1 MTNFYFLKYLFR
13 ESAEGRYV
21 PNAGFLEDV
30 VFEDPSVSTISQQ
43 SDNDATSDHVNNDAD
58 NRESDVAMNGSDAS
72 YTDSS
77 SKMQSNPNTDQQIMT
92 DFDDLK
98 VSENVQSDKGTN
110 EDQNALSVED
120 VDALLDKCLLQAF
133 YTTLKDKDLPIA
145 GSTLWYE

>member
-1 MTNFYFLKYLFR
+1 MINFYFLNHLFR

-30 VFEDPSVSTISQQ
+30 VFEDPSLSTISQQ
-43 SDNDATSDHVNNDAD
+43 SDNDAASDHDNDAD
-58 NRESDVAMNGSDAS
+58 NTQSDVAMNGSDAS
-72 YTDSS
+72 YPDSS
-77 SKMQSNPNTDQQIMT
+77 SKIQSNPTTDQQIMT

-98 VSENVQSDKGTN
+98 VSENVQSDKGSN
-110 EDQNALSVED
+110 EDQNTLSVED

-145 GSTLWYE
+145 GSTLWYG